1 MTPSYEDLASMI
13 DHSLLHPT
21 LTDADLQAGCA
32 LAARYRVAS
41 VCIKP
46 YAVAQA
52 VEWLEGTGVAVGT
65 VVGFPHGSCP
75 VAPCSFCSF
84 LRWRRARRGSVTFA
98 RSNWGTHPW
107 WRRWTS

>member
-1 MTPSYEDLASMI
+1 MI

-52 VEWLEGTGVAVGT
+52 VEWLEGSGVAVGT
-65 VVGFPHGSCP
+65 VVGFPHGSVSPESKWRETDLACTDGASRCGATATAAMLDEYQRR
-75 VAPCSFCSF
+75 VAPAASS
-84 LRWRRARRGSVTFA
+84 LG
-98 RSNWGTHPW
+98 GGGY
-107 WRRWTS
+107 